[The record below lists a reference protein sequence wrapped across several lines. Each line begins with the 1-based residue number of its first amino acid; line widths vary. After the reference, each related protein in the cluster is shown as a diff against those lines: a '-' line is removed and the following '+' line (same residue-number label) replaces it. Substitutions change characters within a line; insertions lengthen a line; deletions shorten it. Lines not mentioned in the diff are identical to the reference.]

1 MADTKEKAKP
11 APKAETPAAPAEE
24 PKAEGNKKVNKMTV
38 AEIDAKLNEVK
49 AAQGSLRSRYAR
61 QLIQRK
67 TALAK

>member
-11 APKAETPAAPAEE
+11 APKAEAPAEE
-24 PKAEGNKKVNKMTV
+24 PKAAGNKKINKMTV
-38 AEIDAKLNEVK
+38 AEIEAKLNEVK